1 MITATLL
8 TDELQATILLMS
20 CAVPSEKLP
29 VAVNCCCVPTSMVGF
44 AGVTTM
50 EVMVAGAVHDSF
62 MEVMVA
68 LVTVSVAVPTMFP
81 EVALIVVEPAPTA
94 LARPEVPAVL
104 LIVAT
109 APADELQL
117 TCEVKCFVLWSLK
130 VPIAVN

>member
-1 MITATLL
+1 MITAILL
-8 TDELQATILLMS
+8 TDELQPTILLMS

-44 AGVTTM
+44 AGVTTR
-50 EVMVAGAVHDSF
+50 EVI
-62 MEVMVA
+62 VA

-81 EVALIVVEPAPTA
+81 EVALIVVVPAPTA

-109 APADELQL
+109 APAEELQL
-117 TCEVKCFVLWSLK
+117 TCEVKLFVLWSLK
-130 VPIAVN
+130 VPMAVN

>member
-20 CAVPSEKLP
+20 CAEPSEKLP

-44 AGVTTM
+44 AGVTIM
-50 EVMVAGAVHDSF
+50 EVS
-62 MEVMVA
+62 VA

-117 TCEVKCFVLWSLK
+117 TCEVKFVVLWSLK
-130 VPIAVN
+130 VPMAVN

>member
-1 MITATLL
+1 VITAILL

-50 EVMVAGAVHDSF
+50 EVI
-62 MEVMVA
+62 VA

-81 EVALIVVEPAPTA
+81 EVALTVVVPAPTA

-117 TCEVKCFVLWSLK
+117 TCEVKLFVLWSLK
-130 VPIAVN
+130 VPMAVN